1 MTNFRLG
8 FISLKFGK
16 PCSVRFNDGLGVWLL
31 EAKDKA
37 MFEWNSVPGWV
48 VAMMFGGMIA
58 LAYQLGTKTAEL
70 RFSGRD
76 ARRYSWLR
84 RQHWVRD
91 GAERLDGCDVD
102 RMCDIG
108 QVKEGIAAFAGNK
121 TPK

>member
-1 MTNFRLG
+1 
-8 FISLKFGK
+8 
-16 PCSVRFNDGLGVWLL
+16 
-31 EAKDKA
+31 
-37 MFEWNSVPGWV
+37 MFEWHSVPGWV

-108 QVKEGIAAFAGNK
+108 QVKDGIAAFAGSK
-121 TPK
+121 TPNVKLTGILRGAGFGLGFYSPNAARRKMSG